1 MKKRILSLLLA
12 LVMLVGMIPATSLP
26 VFAAKDQFVRSVTG
40 IEVIGDGYYIH
51 PDTNNC
57 HLGDIDVSM
66 LSGTSKIEP
75 DYISENSLYTNESCT
90 TRLKTEPKLD
100 ETYYFDVYV
109 LKADTTNNITNS
121 NSNIKISGFYDGK
134 VLSTE
139 TRNDGF
145 FHCYCSITYGELTGG
160 VKAVASGVEYDSALG
175 GYAPNFTTLKAVST
189 EGKELKPTMVDG
201 KYSYYDATAYA
212 LYKTYSGV
220 TFSNKL
226 TTEPKVGETYYSF
239 FSLDSIDGNLNIEE
253 DLVDI
258 RISGYDVKFIEAYE
272 RDMGFTSRIV
282 YSVTKLPSVWV
293 GGVYMPN
300 GTYLAN
306 GATSATTV
314 KPSGGYA
321 YYKDGTLTLNN
332 YKYEGVGYSFTN
344 SLGSVFGT
352 SVYCDAELDIVL
364 AGKNVLKQT
373 DQDYDIY
380 VMEDLYITGDG
391 SLDASEMLTSQL
403 GDVWIDSG
411 TITVSATGTGISASN
426 GSLAI
431 SGGTV
436 NSRLSACFDIEIA
449 GGKVTAVSDYDAI
462 RADRSI
468 TVYGGTVTAKT
479 SHKLGDDK
487 YHTIRYG
494 DSFTVVPS
502 LTVRASVDPDGTLGP
517 YKAADH
523 NTYDLIVIEAPAFTK
538 QPANGKAPAGKTATV
553 TWKTNFD
560 PIRIEIYY
568 LSLRDQEIQVMTL
581 AGTATSAK
589 LPPRIENYYILA
601 FLNDSVYATSNY
613 FEITEEEVVVTNT
626 VRFLVGSTVVDSQ
639 SVTQGAC
646 ATMPE
651 EPAQEGKIFKGWY
664 TAGGE
669 AYDFSDPVSGNL
681 DLYARFADAHG
692 VTFWFI
698 GDETP
703 IFGVMIE
710 NGKYANRPADPA
722 LDGQIFL
729 GWYTA
734 DGKLYDFNT
743 PVTGEIAL
751 YAKFK
756 PEKDGVIRLAGNT
769 RYDTA
774 FKAADELKAKL
785 GIVKFPAIIVS
796 SGEQFADALAGSYL
810 ATVNNAPILLVK
822 DRNSEINAVKDYIK
836 KNLVAGGT
844 VYLLGGEK
852 AVSKKMETGLDG
864 FTVKRLGGSDRYAT
878 NLLIL
883 QEAGVAGKDIVVC
896 TGKDFADS
904 LSASAV
910 GLPIL
915 LVKDSLSSTQQSF
928 LSGNSGRIYIIG
940 GTNAVSTR
948 IENQLKNYGTV
959 TRLAGATRY
968 KTSVLVA
975 ETFFTEPIAAV
986 IAYGENFP
994 DGLSGGPVAYVNE
1007 APLILTRSG
1016 RVDDAAAYI
1025 KSKGITFGYAQG
1037 GTAVLP
1043 DKVVRT
1049 VFSLDAN
1056 AVITVK

>member
-1 MKKRILSLLLA
+1 MA
-12 LVMLVGMIPATSLP
+12 
-26 VFAAKDQFVRSVTG
+26 
-40 IEVIGDGYYIH
+40 
-51 PDTNNC
+51 
-57 HLGDIDVSM
+57 
-66 LSGTSKIEP
+66 
-75 DYISENSLYTNESCT
+75 
-90 TRLKTEPKLD
+90 
-100 ETYYFDVYV
+100 
-109 LKADTTNNITNS
+109 
-121 NSNIKISGFYDGK
+121 
-134 VLSTE
+134 
-139 TRNDGF
+139 
-145 FHCYCSITYGELTGG
+145 
-160 VKAVASGVEYDSALG
+160 YDSTLG
-175 GYAPNFTTLKAVST
+175 GYAPNFITLKAVST
-189 EGKELKPTMVDG
+189 EGKVLEHTMVDG
-201 KYSYYDATAYA
+201 KYSYYDATAHA

-220 TFSNKL
+220 TFSDKL

-258 RISGYDVKFIEAYE
+258 RIPGYDVKFIEAYE

-282 YSVTKLPSVWV
+282 YSVTRLPSVWV
-293 GGVYMPN
+293 GGVFMPN

-306 GATSATTV
+306 GATSTTTV

-332 YKYEGVGYSFTN
+332 YKYEGVGLSITN
-344 SLGSVFGT
+344 SLGTEFGT
-352 SVYCDAELDIVL
+352 SVFCDAALDIVL

-373 DQDYDIY
+373 DHDLDIY
-380 VMEDLYITGDG
+380 VMEDLFITGDG
-391 SLDASEMLTSQL
+391 SLDASEMLESQF

-436 NSRLSACFDIEIA
+436 NARLSACFDIEIA

-462 RADRSI
+462 RADRNI
-468 TVYGGTVTAKT
+468 TIYGGTVTAKT
-479 SHKLGDDK
+479 SHKLGDEN

-502 LTVRASVDPDGTLGP
+502 LSIRASVDPDGTLGP

-651 EPAQEGKIFKGWY
+651 EPVQEGKIFKGWY

-669 AYDFSDPVSGNL
+669 AYDFSDPVNGNL
-681 DLYARFADAHG
+681 DLYARFADAYG

-703 IFGVMIE
+703 IFGMIIE
-710 NGKYANRPADPA
+710 SGKYANRPADPA
-722 LDGQIFL
+722 QEGQIFL

-743 PVTGEIAL
+743 PVTKDLAL

-785 GIVKFPAIIVS
+785 GIEKFPAIIVS

-810 ATVNNAPILLVK
+810 AAVNNAPILLVK

-852 AVSKKMETGLDG
+852 AVPKKMETGLDG

-928 LSGNSGRIYIIG
+928 LSGNSGKIYIIG

-994 DGLSGGPVAYVNE
+994 DGLSGGPVAYTNG